1 MEEIAFDLG
10 SHIDRNR
17 LEERYFSWKEKH
29 GEQKHRTRKCTGCV
43 WGVMKSS
50 A

>member
-29 GEQKHRTRKCTGCV
+29 GEQKHRSTEPGNARAAYGE
-43 WGVMKSS
+43 
-50 A
+50 